1 MTGVGF
7 LVRAVVGEEGRGGEG
22 EREGEG
28 GGSVGGVGG
37 EGGGGESGGGGG
49 GEGGVGGE
57 GGGRESGEG
66 GGDEGGVGALVI
78 ATESLAIGEQE
89 KDKTVAM
96 ETPNQEPGLERSES
110 VAQTDLKTSHE
121 LSCDLQTQ
129 PLTSPSDEEIR
140 QWWSEH
146 YNSYYWYSFSVFR
159 GERLGW
165 KEGLGWEEGAA
176 GGEGLGWKEGA
187 AGGEGLGWEE
197 GAAGG
202 EGLGWEEG
210 AAGGEGLGWKEGA
223 AGGERPGWEEGAAGG
238 ESIVITSHEVS
249 SLVVMCVQVCLLWG
263 RGGGRCVRGEDNM
276 SFSLHCVCSC

>member
-57 GGGRESGEG
+57 GGGRESGG
-66 GGDEGGVGALVI
+66 GGGGEGGVGALVI

-96 ETPNQEPGLERSES
+96 ETPNQEPGLEHSES
-110 VAQTDLKTSHE
+110 VAQTDPKTAHE

-129 PLTSPSDEEIR
+129 RLTSPSDEEIR
-140 QWWSEH
+140 QWWSDH

-165 KEGLGWEEGAA
+165 EEGAA
-176 GGEGLGWKEGA
+176 GGERLGWK
-187 AGGEGLGWEE
+187 E

-223 AGGERPGWEEGAAGG
+223 AGGEGLGWKEGAAGGEGLGWKEGAAGGEGLGWEEGAAGG

-263 RGGGRCVRGEDNM
+263 EGGGRCVNECERRR
-276 SFSLHCVCSC
+276 